1 MNFTTPIFIFIFLP
15 ITILIVLFLDRME
28 QRKILRPFL
37 IKFRI
42 KDLSLIAL
50 SLFFYMWACFDDV
63 IKFTLYIIGIW
74 LAGRLI
80 ERKRDLY
87 VQVFRQ
93 NQGNED
99 NIYKKI
105 SISAFI
111 LLFVVMIILFCL
123 IHFKYMPLLAEIWN
137 KLFREN
143 WVKDSIMAPIGIS
156 FITFSS
162 ISYLVDI
169 YRGNAG
175 GRGIIDCVLY
185 LTFFPKV
192 ISGPIVLWK
201 DFEVLLE
208 NRRITVEGFV
218 SGLNRIALGFAKK
231 LILADQFG
239 VCISKAVASETD
251 MATGWGMAFLYMLQI
266 YYDFSGYSDI
276 AIGIARLL
284 GFELRENF
292 NFPYCSESISE
303 FWRRWHISLGMWFRE
318 YIYFPLG
325 GSRRGE
331 RRAIWNIAV
340 VFALTGIWHG
350 AGWNY
355 LLWGGMNGVM
365 VIIERMV
372 KNKKFYQKQPY
383 IFKWFITM
391 SVTFFGWQFFRF
403 HTLEEVWEWLKLMFG
418 ILQNKTIYY
427 SWEYFFDA
435 QIVVLAIIGIIGSIL
450 LGGKNIQEYYHRFSN
465 TRIGFMIQEVVV
477 FSLFI
482 TAILFMVN
490 STYSP
495 FIYFRY

>member
-1 MNFTTPIFIFIFLP
+1 M
-15 ITILIVLFLDRME
+15 
-28 QRKILRPFL
+28 
-37 IKFRI
+37 
-42 KDLSLIAL
+42 
-50 SLFFYMWACFDDV
+50 
-63 IKFTLYIIGIW
+63 
-74 LAGRLI
+74 
-80 ERKRDLY
+80 
-87 VQVFRQ
+87 
-93 NQGNED
+93 
-99 NIYKKI
+99 
-105 SISAFI
+105 
-111 LLFVVMIILFCL
+111 
-123 IHFKYMPLLAEIWN
+123 
-137 KLFREN
+137 
-143 WVKDSIMAPIGIS
+143 
-156 FITFSS
+156 
-162 ISYLVDI
+162 
-169 YRGNAG
+169 
-175 GRGIIDCVLY
+175 
-185 LTFFPKV
+185 
-192 ISGPIVLWK
+192 
-201 DFEVLLE
+201 
-208 NRRITVEGFV
+208 EGFV

-418 ILQNKTIYY
+418 ILQNETIYY

-450 LGGKNIQEYYHRFSN
+450 PGGKNIQEYYHRFSN